1 MASPTRGSQTR
12 QRCKDA
18 ARHSCSPDAYAANGL
33 NQEAFLLG
41 RVRSTSDTDL
51 LSPDARSTL
60 AISSSRYVIG
70 QSEDLVIT
78 WDIKEEV
85 DARDWIGM
93 YLLSK
98 QPSSVFP
105 ALPCFDHMFRL
116 WAEPGPSSSRPLVSP
131 QMSCSLGTFWT
142 TRTAASA
149 APTEDRSSGKS
160 TPAPTSARVRLPAP
174 APPSCLHDDDL
185 CL

>member
-1 MASPTRGSQTR
+1 MYQNRFLGLAAMASPTRGSQTR

-18 ARHSCSPDAYAANGL
+18 ARHSCGPDGYAANGL

-85 DARDWIGM
+85 DAGDWIGM

-98 QPSSVFP
+98 QPSLVFP
-105 ALPCFDHMFRL
+105 RVALL
-116 WAEPGPSSSRPLVSP
+116 
-131 QMSCSLGTFWT
+131 
-142 TRTAASA
+142 
-149 APTEDRSSGKS
+149 
-160 TPAPTSARVRLPAP
+160 
-174 APPSCLHDDDL
+174 
-185 CL
+185 